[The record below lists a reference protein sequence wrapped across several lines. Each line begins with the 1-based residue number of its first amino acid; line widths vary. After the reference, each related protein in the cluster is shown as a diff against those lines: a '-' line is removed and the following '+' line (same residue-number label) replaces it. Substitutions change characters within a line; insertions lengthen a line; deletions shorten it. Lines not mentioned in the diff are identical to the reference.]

1 MIKVITDAQ
10 YLKNKEEENQTV
22 FCKINGVELD
32 GNKVSHKDLMKIAKV
47 KKFHV
52 QHTPLHHYLPL

>member
-22 FCKINGVELD
+22 FCKINGVECSVPMDEENADYTEILKQVAD
-32 GNKVSHKDLMKIAKV
+32 GTITIKDAE
-47 KKFHV
+47 
-52 QHTPLHHYLPL
+52 

>member
-22 FCKINGVELD
+22 FFKINGAMSHIPSDENNSDYIEILKQVAD
-32 GNKVSHKDLMKIAKV
+32 GTITIKDAE
-47 KKFHV
+47 
-52 QHTPLHHYLPL
+52 